1 VYIYNFWKRKANPA
15 TLTKEAKI
23 IQKARRMIG
32 MNISVRVSLESAFTP
47 VMKEKIGAPQ
57 NRGGQILYIA
67 VERGA
72 VR

>member
-32 MNISVRVSLESAFTP
+32 INISVRVSLESAFTP
-47 VMKEKIGAPQ
+47 VMKEKIGAIQ
-57 NRGGQILYIA
+57 SRGRQILSI
-67 VERGA
+67 GA
-72 VR
+72 ESGEVR